1 LLIWL
6 DFYNVTINN
15 QRPIILITWLL
26 KLNPNFK
33 KKNILKKLKQ
43 YYINKIIIL
52 FKFKTQIRT
61 PSHGL
66 KLQILLPRESTTP
79 LFISLSHSLTRAQQK
94 KIILTVEKATPF
106 HSLNWLKY
114 PYQAF
119 QSLSSRHVR
128 LCGINALTVGGTR
141 NPSGNPVNNT
151 KTNIPHCHGKIK
163 KKKNKKPQFCSSI

>member
-1 LLIWL
+1 MVSNSK
-6 DFYNVTINN
+6 YYYRGN
-15 QRPIILITWLL
+15 QRLL
-26 KLNPNFK
+26 FS
-33 KKNILKKLKQ
+33 
-43 YYINKIIIL
+43 
-52 FKFKTQIRT
+52 F
-61 PSHGL
+61 PSH
-66 KLQILLPRESTTP
+66 TH
-79 LFISLSHSLTRAQQK
+79 SHVLNKK

-106 HSLNWLKY
+106 HSLNWLNY

-163 KKKNKKPQFCSSI
+163 KKKKQEASVLFFYITTWHRELSWTTPPLEYIASEKLSAKVVKKLFL